1 MAVDRDQARTQF
13 LLEMYKQM
21 WGNINRH
28 IVIWQSISVL
38 LGTFAVFALVDKRI
52 ISLDFAS
59 ALIVLISAWLL
70 AHVIDA
76 NYWYNRNLKII
87 ANIERQFLTR
97 DDLSLIHPYF
107 GEGGRTT
114 ILDHLQIQ
122 GFLGGGV
129 YLLVVVYHFSDRV
142 WPGIGSSWHTFQFE
156 RTLPYLVSVICGVWL
171 RRQEQKQRRT
181 YEKLLKQSPGASV
194 EAATEKTPEDI

>member
-1 MAVDRDQARTQF
+1 MAVDRDAARNQF

-21 WGNINRH
+21 WGNISRH

-38 LGTFAVFALVDKRI
+38 LGTFAVFALVEKRI

-87 ANIERQFLTR
+87 ANIERQFLTS

-122 GFLGGGV
+122 GLLGGGV
-129 YLLVVVYHFSDRV
+129 YLLVIVYHFSERIF
-142 WPGIGSSWHTFQFE
+142 PGVGGSWHTFEFQ
-156 RTLPYLVSVICGVWL
+156 RTLPYLVSVVCIVWL
-171 RRQEQKQRRT
+171 RRQERKQKST
-181 YEKLLKQSPGASV
+181 YEKLLIQSPGAPIHVADGKSS
-194 EAATEKTPEDI
+194 